1 MPDLRPD
8 GEAMKPL
15 AGVPVLDQLAADEVN
30 LRSAARF
37 DESSSTRLHGA
48 DVTVN
53 RLRPHFPRLG
63 IVRMA
68 EVTGLDRI
76 GIPVWMAVRPNSRTL
91 AVSQGKGITAAYARA
106 SAVME
111 AAEIA
116 IAEDIPLAAFTASR
130 RALRAAGHTV
140 FDGRMLLMRGSDE
153 AGEDEADDWLEG
165 FDLLKQ
171 QPVFVPRELVS
182 LDFTTARQAW
192 HYCQSTDGL
201 ASGNCLLEAVIHG
214 LCERVERDATELW
227 RFQRDAAVQERCV
240 DPAVF
245 ADSGIDWLAERIGAA
260 NFVLRLF
267 NVTSDIGL
275 PVFMATI
282 SPAMQHGTYLHFDL
296 AAGYGCHLSPRVAA
310 MRAITEAAQTRITN
324 ISGARD
330 DFDPSEYAHRLAPD
344 LGVYIHA
351 RPADHWRFD
360 EPEPHLR
367 ANLETYLEP
376 LRHRG
381 ISSVVIVPLGG
392 EAFGMSVCRVLVNEL
407 ESPAGVRKH
416 RFGGRALNAML
427 RQ

>member
-1 MPDLRPD
+1 
-8 GEAMKPL
+8 MKPL
-15 AGVPVLDQLAADEVN
+15 AGIPVLDRLAADEAN
-30 LRSAARF
+30 LRSAFRL
-37 DESSSTRLHGA
+37 DELSSTRLFDA
-48 DVTVN
+48 DETVN

-91 AVSQGKGITAAYARA
+91 AVSQGKGVSAGHARA

-116 IAEDIPLAAFTASR
+116 IAENIPLASFAASR
-130 RALRAAGHTV
+130 RELQGAGHDV
-140 FDGRMLLMRGSDE
+140 FDGRMLLMRGADE
-153 AGEDEADDWLEG
+153 AGPDETDYWLEG
-165 FDLLKQ
+165 FDLLKRK
-171 QPVFVPRELVS
+171 PVFVPRELVS
-182 LDFTTARQAW
+182 LDFTSARRSF

-227 RFQRDAAVQERCV
+227 RFQRDAGVQERCV

-245 ADSGIDWLAERIGAA
+245 ADDGIDWLAERITAA

-267 NVTSDIGL
+267 NMTSDIGL

-282 SPAMQHGTYLHFDL
+282 SPATQHGTYLHFDL

-330 DFDPSEYAHRLAPD
+330 DFDPSEYHQRLAPD
-344 LGVYIHA
+344 LSVYIHA
-351 RPADHWRFD
+351 TPADHWRFE

-376 LRHRG
+376 LRRRG
-381 ISSVVIVPLGG
+381 ITSVVAVPLGG
-392 EAFGMSVCRVLVNEL
+392 EEYGMSVCRVLVNEL
-407 ESPAGVRKH
+407 ESPAGTRKH

>member
-1 MPDLRPD
+1 
-8 GEAMKPL
+8 MKPL
-15 AGVPVLDQLAADEVN
+15 AGVPVPDRLAEDEAKLRAASCDDEPSSARLFDAD
-30 LRSAARF
+30 A
-37 DESSSTRLHGA
+37 
-48 DVTVN
+48 TVN
-53 RLRPHFPRLG
+53 RLRPHFLQLG

-91 AVSQGKGITAAYARA
+91 AVSQGKGVTAAHARA

-116 IAEDIPLAAFTASR
+116 VAEDIPLASFKATR
-130 RALRAAGHTV
+130 RELCDAGHDV
-140 FDGRMLLMRGSDE
+140 FDGRMLLTRGADE
-153 AGEDEADDWLEG
+153 AAPDDTDDWLEG
-165 FDLLKQ
+165 YDLLRQ
-171 QPVFVPRELVS
+171 RPVFIPRELVT
-182 LDFTTARQAW
+182 LDFTPARSAF

-227 RFQRDAAVQERCV
+227 KFQRDATVEAHCV
-240 DPAVF
+240 DPSVF
-245 ADSGIDWLAERIGAA
+245 GDSGIDWMAERIAAA
-260 NFVLRLF
+260 NFLLRLF
-267 NVTSDIGL
+267 NIASDIGL

-282 SPAMQHGTYLHFDL
+282 SPVTQHGTYLHFDL

-330 DFDPSEYAHRLAPD
+330 DFDPSEYHQRLAPD
-344 LGVYIHA
+344 LAVYIHA
-351 RPADHWRFD
+351 TPTDHWRFE
-360 EPEPHLR
+360 EPQPR
-367 ANLETYLEP
+367 AAASLENYLEP
-376 LRHRG
+376 LRRRG
-381 ISSVVIVPLGG
+381 IGSVVAVPLGG
-392 EAFGMSVCRVLVNEL
+392 EAYGMSVCRVLVNEL
-407 ESPAGVRKH
+407 ESPAGTRKH